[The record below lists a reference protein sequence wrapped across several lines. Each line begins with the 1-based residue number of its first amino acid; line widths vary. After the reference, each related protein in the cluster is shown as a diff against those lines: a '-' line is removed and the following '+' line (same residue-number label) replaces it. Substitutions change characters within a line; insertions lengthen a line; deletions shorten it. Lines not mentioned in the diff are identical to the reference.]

1 MRSFKKA
8 LILVILSLFLVA
20 CSDSDD
26 PVKEE
31 TKGWS
36 VQRLYAAASTALGK
50 KSYSRAIKLYDVLE
64 STYPYG
70 VYAQQ
75 GLLDLA
81 YAYYQN
87 DQPELALPTIDQFI
101 TTYPTNVNMDY
112 ALYFK
117 GYINYKNDNGLLSGF
132 TGQDL
137 AERDPK
143 GVHEAFN
150 AFTELVNRYPN
161 SRFTPD
167 AKDKINRLVNA
178 LSRGELYRARYYMS
192 IGAYVAAIGRAQN
205 VIANYPNTPQV
216 EESLAIQEEAY
227 KKLGQ
232 VKLAGELHQVIVINF
247 PHSEYINH
255 EWKNNDIA
263 WFAFWR

>member
-1 MRSFKKA
+1 M
-8 LILVILSLFLVA
+8 ILSLFIAA

-36 VQRLYAAASTALGK
+36 VQRLYAAASSALAK
-50 KSYSRAIKLYDVLE
+50 KSNTRAIKLYEALE

-81 YAYYQN
+81 YAHYQN
-87 DQPELALPTIDQFI
+87 DEPELALPIIDEFI
-101 TTYPTNVNMDY
+101 TTYPTNTNMDY

-117 GYINYKNDNGLLSGF
+117 GYINYKNDNGLLSSF

-143 GVHEAFN
+143 GAEDAYKAFSQ
-150 AFTELVNRYPN
+150 LIKDYPN

-167 AKDKINRLVNA
+167 AKDKVNRLVSA
-178 LSRGELYRARYYMS
+178 LSRGEIYRARYYMS
-192 IGAYVAAIGRAQN
+192 VNAYLAAISRAQN
-205 VIANYPNTPQV
+205 VISKYPNTTQV
-216 EESLAIQEEAY
+216 EEALAIQAQAY
-227 KKLGQ
+227 HNLGQ
-232 VKLAGELHQVIVINF
+232 DQLSDSVNKVLALNF
-247 PHSEYINH
+247 PNSEY
-255 EWKNNDIA
+255 KNKAWDNEDIA

>member
-1 MRSFKKA
+1 MRSLKKV
-8 LILVILSLFLVA
+8 LVIAILAFFLA
-20 CSDSDD
+20 SCSDSDD

-31 TKGWS
+31 TKSWS
-36 VQRLYAAASTALGK
+36 VQKLYAAASTALGK
-50 KSYSRAIKLYDVLE
+50 KSYSRAIKLYQVLE

-81 YAYYQN
+81 YAYYEN

-101 TTYPTNVNMDY
+101 SIYPTNSNMDY
-112 ALYFK
+112 ALYLK
-117 GYINYKNDNGLLSGF
+117 GYINYKNDNGLLSRF

-137 AERDPK
+137 SERDPK
-143 GVHEAFN
+143 GVQESYKAFS
-150 AFTELVNRYPN
+150 ELVNHYPN

-178 LSRGELYRARYYMS
+178 MARGEVYRARYYMS
-192 IGAYVAAIGRAQN
+192 INAYLAAIGRAQL
-205 VIANYPNTPQV
+205 VITNYPNTPAV
-216 EESLAIQEEAY
+216 EEALAIQVMAY
-227 KKLGQ
+227 KQLSQPVLSQEVQKVL
-232 VKLAGELHQVIVINF
+232 VINF

-255 EWKNNDIA
+255 PWKNHDIA
-263 WFAFWR
+263 WYAFWR

>member
-1 MRSFKKA
+1 MF
-8 LILVILSLFLVA
+8 A

-31 TKGWS
+31 TRGWT
-36 VQRLYAAASTALGK
+36 VQKLYASASGALAK
-50 KSYSRAIKLYDVLE
+50 KSYSRSIKLYKVLE

-101 TTYPTNVNMDY
+101 STYPTNSNMDY
-112 ALYFK
+112 ALYLK
-117 GYINYKNDNGLLSGF
+117 GYINYKNDNGLLSRF

-137 AERDPK
+137 SERDPK
-143 GVHEAFN
+143 GLQEAYKAFN
-150 AFTELVNRYPN
+150 ELVSHYPN

-167 AKDKINRLVNA
+167 AKDKINRIVNA
-178 LSRGELYRARYYMS
+178 MARGEMYKARYYMS
-192 IGAYVAAIGRAQN
+192 INAYLAAIGRAQG
-205 VIANYPNTPQV
+205 VVTTYPNTPFV
-216 EESLAIQEEAY
+216 EEALAMQIEAY
-227 KKLGQ
+227 DKLKQ
-232 VKLAGELHQVIVINF
+232 PQLSQSIRKILAINF
-247 PHSEYINH
+247 PNSEYLTH
-255 EWKNNDIA
+255 EWKNQDIA
-263 WFAFWR
+263 WYAFWH

>member
-1 MRSFKKA
+1 MFIS
-8 LILVILSLFLVA
+8 VILAFFVVA

-26 PVKEE
+26 PVKTE

-36 VQRLYAAASTALGK
+36 VQQLYASASGALAK
-50 KSYSRAIKLYDVLE
+50 KSYSRAIKLYQVLE

-87 DQPELALPTIDQFI
+87 DQSELALPTIEQFI
-101 TTYPTNVNMDY
+101 STYPTNANMDY
-112 ALYFK
+112 ALYLK
-117 GYINYKNDNGLLSGF
+117 GYINYKNDNGLLSRF

-137 AERDPK
+137 SERDPK
-143 GVHEAFN
+143 GILEAYK
-150 AFTELVNRYPN
+150 AFSELVDHYPN

-178 LSRGELYRARYYMS
+178 MARGDIYKARYYMS
-192 IGAYVAAIGRAQN
+192 INAFLAAIGRAN
-205 VIANYPNTPQV
+205 DVVTNYPNTPFV
-216 EESLAIQEEAY
+216 EEALAILVSAY
-227 KKLGQ
+227 AKLGQ
-232 VKLAGELHQVIVINF
+232 PGLSASTKKVLAINF
-247 PHSEYINH
+247 PSSEYLSHDWENQ
-255 EWKNNDIA
+255 DIA